1 MYLPLFGRSSPLLL
15 LLRIHAGDQDG
26 EGWGGGGG
34 GGWRGQGSG
43 EGAGQ
48 GGGAKERGGAGRG
61 GAGGAAA
68 TLNAHLSSLSC
79 LPTRKHICHAIV
91 HEIYVHEVHICRHFR
106 VYDLRAE
113 TGPAG
118 ALQPA
123 GVKDGDVVAV
133 GGRGGGGV
141 AVAVVLRDE
150 WVMLVCPVRG
160 AREGDGE
167 DEAVPLCRLL
177 DEEAPAL
184 FLAVDDGNVLAL
196 PKSSECNADWGGY
209 VHFFLSVVDKE
220 GFLLLAHDD
229 DAKLAI
235 GIVRDELLKGVAHEA
250 PQIASSLESYLGF
263 R

>member
-1 MYLPLFGRSSPLLL
+1 M
-15 LLRIHAGDQDG
+15 
-26 EGWGGGGG
+26 
-34 GGWRGQGSG
+34 
-43 EGAGQ
+43 EGAGKR
-48 GGGAKERGGAGRG
+48 GGRGAGRRGEGAGRG
-61 GAGGAAA
+61 GAGRGRRGGCDAERAFVV
-68 TLNAHLSSLSC
+68 TFVSPDTKAHLSCNCARNLCS
-79 LPTRKHICHAIV
+79 R
-91 HEIYVHEVHICRHFR
+91 CRHFR
-106 VYDLRAE
+106 VSDLRAE